1 MNKAK
6 LVMLCYAIGAMLSMI
21 CIGLFISVVGA
32 TGTQYNTVGFIGIFL
47 SIVALCVVFMQG
59 MKQKKKYVAAGLLG
73 DPEPEADK

>member
-6 LVMLCYAIGAMLSMI
+6 VVMFFYALGAILSMI
-21 CIGLFISVVGA
+21 CIGLFVSVVGA

-59 MKQKKKYVAAGLLG
+59 MKQKKKFIAAGLLG
-73 DPEPEADK
+73 DPEPETEN